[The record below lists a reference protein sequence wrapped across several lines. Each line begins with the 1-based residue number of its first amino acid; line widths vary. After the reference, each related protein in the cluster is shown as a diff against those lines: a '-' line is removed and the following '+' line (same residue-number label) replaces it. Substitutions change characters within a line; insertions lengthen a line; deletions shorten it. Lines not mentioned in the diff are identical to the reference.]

1 MVVGLVIQAGAS
13 VAPAEVIGGG
23 FFVAEHTVG
32 GGFGHWRESSGVS
45 GEVAR
50 ERDTKVG
57 TAVCLVNRA
66 IENISRRKYR
76 MLRGV
81 WRDSDM
87 WRERGREHWRL
98 RERARARIVYAG
110 F

>member
-1 MVVGLVIQAGAS
+1 M
-13 VAPAEVIGGG
+13 
-23 FFVAEHTVG
+23 
-32 GGFGHWRESSGVS
+32 
-45 GEVAR
+45 AR

-57 TAVCLVNRA
+57 TAVFLVNRA

-76 MLRGV
+76 MWREVWHDSRV
-81 WRDSDM
+81 WRDH
-87 WRERGREHWRL
+87 GREHARL